1 MDASVIPYREETLC
15 FGPEARLIG
24 TITQPAAC
32 DRLTA
37 ILGDNTPDLIVVFIG
52 DAL

>member
-24 TITQPAAC
+24 TITQPA
-32 DRLTA
+32 DRPARPGSQPGL
-37 ILGDNTPDLIVVFIG
+37 ILLNAGMLPRVI
-52 DAL
+52 